1 MAQLPDSPA
10 PVDALADLVSRY
22 GKVILRVF
30 AAAAGATG
38 MFYAIGFI
46 IVNLSLL
53 RLGVYESALVSVGYV
68 VPGVAFVLLL
78 CLAAVATVGAFEL
91 WRRALGAGRPG
102 RITAALAAAATVV
115 AGALLLGWAM
125 WFFKNVALGLVT
137 WIFVV
142 SAGVAV
148 LVYAHELPLAGR
160 LFARRD
166 AEPSK
171 PLAPLQA
178 RLKSPAF
185 LLVAAAFIF
194 VSLLMYG
201 QTVYDQVPP
210 VFGGGLPIVVRFF
223 GDDVDRLEQVGIGL
237 EPGRSDLTERVELI
251 AQTEGRYIVRVGDLA
266 VSFDQ
271 SFVQGIRYE
280 PPEFFLDPNFALS
293 THTKL
298 GERYLAEE
306 RYDEALSEFDL
317 VLRDAPAYAPAL
329 RGRVAASAAKQ
340 NFDRALQDLRT
351 LTGVEPKNEQAYY
364 DLATMHVQR
373 GKSLGAPIDVEEVTA
388 ALGQATVISP
398 TLIERVRVDPA
409 FDPLRPDRTFDQLAY
424 GSGPDGV
431 RWHRARARSFAEGG
445 ALDEAIAAY
454 RLAITYTQAYAGQA
468 GALTPG
474 EVAALHVDLGKVYLQ
489 RDPLSEDA
497 VAEVRRAVAVPG
509 LGATE
514 KADVYVELSGIYFG
528 RDACSTD
535 GLAALQAAV
544 DATGGRDAAYLNR
557 LADVYRT
564 CNESA
569 KALEIYRAALRL
581 STGDDVN
588 RREALIGQG
597 RAALE
602 AQEYPLAAAA
612 FSQALTLAPGDASTL
627 YDYARALAAL
637 KDPGAEAALRAALE
651 LDSSLAEKA
660 QQEEGQRY
668 FANAGTAITNL
679 IEGAV
684 AARQARALRDQGDL
698 AAAIAAY
705 QRATAADPTVAG
717 YSIELGNLLSQEKR
731 YAEAASAY
739 QKALDLVTEASARL
753 AVLVALGDAQLEARD
768 DAGAIRSYTE
778 VINAQPDAATAAL
791 YARLARAY
799 ESTGAYGLAAATYQ
813 RAAERAPDD
822 VTYPYRAGLSLLLDG
837 QTDSGLAALRPVIDQ
852 GGLRVESSE
861 GVGLRTDAS
870 PNAAVQTTLA
880 IGAIVRIAG
889 DPRANEGQV
898 WWPVV
903 DESGTSGWVGASGV
917 TPSPPPVVSVPPISQ
932 EPQPTPAVP

>member
-1 MAQLPDSPA
+1 MAHLPDSPTS
-10 PVDALADLVSRY
+10 VDALADLLSRY
-22 GKVILRVF
+22 GKLILQVF

-38 MFYAIGFI
+38 LFYAIGFI

-68 VPGVAFVLLL
+68 VPGIAFVFLFG
-78 CLAAVATVGAFEL
+78 LAAVATVGAFEL
-91 WRRALGAGRPG
+91 SRRVLGATRPG
-102 RITAALAAAATVV
+102 RIAAALAAIVMVV
-115 AGALLLGWAM
+115 AGAFLLGFAM
-125 WFFKNVALGLVT
+125 WFFSNVALGLVA
-137 WIFVV
+137 WIIVV
-142 SAGVAV
+142 SAGVAI
-148 LVYAHELPLAGR
+148 LVYAHELPLASR
-160 LFARRD
+160 MFAHRD
-166 AEPSK
+166 ADPGK
-171 PLAPLQA
+171 PLGPIQS
-178 RLKSPAF
+178 RLKSPPF
-185 LLVAAAFIF
+185 LLIAATFIF

-201 QTVYDQVPP
+201 QSVYDQVPP

-223 GDDVDRLEQVGIGL
+223 GNEVDQLEQVGIGL
-237 EPGRSDLTERVELI
+237 EPGHSDVTERVELI

-280 PPEFFLDPNFALS
+280 PPEFFFDPNFVLS

-298 GERYLAEE
+298 GERYLTEE

-329 RGRVAASAAKQ
+329 RGRVVVLAAKKD
-340 NFDRALQDLRT
+340 FDQALRDLRALSEL
-351 LTGVEPKNEQAYY
+351 EPLNEETHY

-373 GKSLGAPIDVEEVTA
+373 GQSLGAPIDVEAVAA
-388 ALGQATVISP
+388 ALGEATVISP
-398 TLIERVRVDPA
+398 TLIERARVDAA
-409 FDPLRPDRTFDQLAY
+409 FDPLRPNPTFDRLVY
-424 GSGPDGV
+424 GSGPDGA
-431 RWHRARARSFAEGG
+431 RWYRDRARRFVEGG
-445 ALDEAIAAY
+445 ALDDAIVAY
-454 RLAITYTQAYAGQA
+454 RRAITYTQAYELDA
-468 GALTPG
+468 GALAPS
-474 EVAALHVDLGKVYLQ
+474 EVAALHIDLGNVYLQ
-489 RDPLSEDA
+489 RDPLSEQA
-497 VAEVRRAVAVPG
+497 AAEIQQAAAVPG
-509 LGATE
+509 LSATE
-514 KADVYVELSGIYFG
+514 VADAHVALSGIYLR
-528 RDACSTD
+528 RDPLSEDAVR
-535 GLAALQAAV
+535 ALQAAV
-544 DATGGRDAAYLNR
+544 DATGSKDAKYLNQ
-557 LADVYRT
+557 LADVYRAR
-564 CNESA
+564 NESA
-569 KALEIYRAALRL
+569 KALEIYRIALRL

-602 AQEYPLAAAA
+602 AQQVLLASAA

-637 KDPGAEAALRAALE
+637 NDPGAEAALRAAIE
-651 LDSSLAEKA
+651 LDSSLADKA
-660 QQEEGQRY
+660 QQDEGQRY
-668 FANAGTAITNL
+668 FANAGTAVTNL
-679 IEGAV
+679 IQGAV
-684 AARQARALRDQGDL
+684 AAREARALRDKGEL

-705 QRATAADPTVAG
+705 QKATAADPTVAA
-717 YSIELGNLLSQEKR
+717 YAIELGNLLSQEKR

-739 QKALDLVTEASARL
+739 QKALALMTEAPARL

-768 DAGAIRSYTE
+768 YAGAISSYTE

-799 ESTGAYGLAAATYQ
+799 ELTGGYGLAAATYL

-822 VTYPYRAGLSLLLDG
+822 MTYPYRVGLNLLLDG
-837 QTDSGLAALRPVIDQ
+837 QTEPGLVALRPIVDQ

-861 GVGLRTDAS
+861 GVGLRADAS
-870 PNAAVQTTLA
+870 PNAAVQSTLA

-917 TPSPPPVVSVPPISQ
+917 VPAPPPVLSVPPVIQ
-932 EPQPTPAVP
+932 VPPATPTVP